1 MDFTYQEIIGTVAF
15 LISLVGSV
23 IYIVSILKGQTK
35 PHLYTWLVFGILTSI
50 AFFAQIH
57 EHAGP
62 GVWTTGMTAF
72 SCIVTAI
79 LALKYGTKDI
89 HRTDKISLAVSLL
102 AIIPWMMMHD
112 PLWSVVMIS
121 LIDCVAMIPT
131 LRKSWNK
138 PYEENVTTYAIANV
152 KTILSVIA
160 LTNINMTT
168 VLYPVAITL
177 VNFVLIFLC
186 LWRRR
191 ILGTQNNT

>member
-1 MDFTYQEIIGTVAF
+1 MDFTFQEIIGAVAF
-15 LISLVGSV
+15 LIGLVGSV
-23 IYIVSILKGQTK
+23 LYIVTILQHKTK

-50 AFFAQIH
+50 AFLAQVH

-72 SCIVTAI
+72 SCIVTAL

-89 HRTDKISLAVSLL
+89 HKTDKIALAVSLVSIL
-102 AIIPWMMMHD
+102 PWLVMDD
-112 PLWSVVMIS
+112 PLWSVVLIS

-138 PYEENVTTYAIANV
+138 PNEENITTYGIANL
-152 KTILSVIA
+152 KTVLSLVA
-160 LTNINMTT
+160 LTNFNLTT

-177 VNFVLIFLC
+177 VNFALIFLC

-191 ILGTQNNT
+191 ILAKSQ